1 LLGDLLRGVKITCG
15 DYAPVVRQE
24 GENVFIYLD
33 PPYYSVAESRLYGRR
48 GELHLNFDHERL
60 RGVLGQTSHKWLL
73 TYDDCDYIRERY
85 ADYTQLRWTL
95 QYGMNNYKQGKAE
108 KGKELFISNY
118 ELSIVQK
125 TEKKLEQLR
134 LI

>member
-1 LLGDLLRGVKITCG
+1 
-15 DYAPVVRQE
+15 
-24 GENVFIYLD
+24 
-33 PPYYSVAESRLYGRR
+33 
-48 GELHLNFDHERL
+48 
-60 RGVLGQTSHKWLL
+60 
-73 TYDDCDYIRERY
+73 
-85 ADYTQLRWTL
+85 
-95 QYGMNNYKQGKAE
+95 MNNYKQGKAE